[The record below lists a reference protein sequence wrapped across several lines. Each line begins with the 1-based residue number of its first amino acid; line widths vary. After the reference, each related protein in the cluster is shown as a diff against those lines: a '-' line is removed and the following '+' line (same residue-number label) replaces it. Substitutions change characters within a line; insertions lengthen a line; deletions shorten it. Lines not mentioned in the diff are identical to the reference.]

1 MNFCKKYSL
10 FLLSLVVFC
19 CSFTFS
25 GNTIQSPLAN
35 FSSEWN
41 NAKYKVCNTAA
52 KAGYMSDSEK
62 ELIYILNLARMNP
75 KLFCATVIKK
85 YPAYASQTRLIN
97 STYFISLVDTMSKLQ
112 PLQIL
117 YPDSLCYN
125 SAQCH
130 AYHSGLTGYTGHTR
144 DNDTCENLKHF
155 NGECC
160 DYGYSAP
167 LDIVMALLVDEGVE
181 SLGHRWICLGF
192 YKRIGVSIQPHASY
206 GTNAVMDFSF

>member
-1 MNFCKKYSL
+1 MNFSKKQPL
-10 FLLSLVVFC
+10 FVIILIVIC
-19 CSFTFS
+19 CSFTFFD
-25 GNTIQSPLAN
+25 NAKLPPLTN
-35 FSSEWN
+35 FSNEWS

-52 KAGYMSDSEK
+52 KAGYMSDPEK

-75 KLFCATVIKK
+75 KLFCTTVVKK
-85 YPAYASQTRLIN
+85 YPDYASQTRLIN
-97 STYFISLVDTMSKLQ
+97 SAYFISLVDTMSKLQ

-130 AYHSGLTGYTGHTR
+130 AYHSGLTGYTGHKR
-144 DNDTCENLKHF
+144 DNDTCENRKHF

-167 LDIVMALLVDEGVE
+167 LDIVMALLIDEGVE
-181 SLGHRWICLGF
+181 SLGHRSICLGF
-192 YKRIGVSIQPHASY
+192 YKRIGV
-206 GTNAVMDFSF
+206 